1 MMLRVQKERL
11 SGLHLDAEK
20 YVAHYQ
26 LTAERL
32 KLAKSDA
39 IVMHPGPMIRGMEI
53 QSEVADG
60 PQSVIEEQVHNGVY
74 ARMAILSICMGVA

>member
-11 SGLHLDAEK
+11 VGLKLDVDS

-26 LTAERL
+26 LTPERL

-39 IVMHPGPMIRGMEI
+39 IVMHPGPMIRSMEI

-74 ARMAILSICMGVA
+74 VRMAILAMCLGVA